1 MAVFGDTKALR
12 EENRMRAF
20 QIYAKD
26 WKKQNPD
33 TVERKKDVF
42 TYKTK
47 RGLVKSFRALNGY
60 ESGIKGIFKVQGFW
74 FAPVV

>member
-42 TYKTK
+42 TYK
-47 RGLVKSFRALNGY
+47 
-60 ESGIKGIFKVQGFW
+60 IP
-74 FAPVV
+74 AP